1 MSELTMRSQIER
13 LITTCITDKTSP
25 TEIEQVAI
33 SLAQWQIKQIPEY
46 GRFAR
51 LSKPKSWV
59 EIPAV
64 PTPIFTAV
72 DFCVSATPK
81 VMYLT
86 SGTSTGTRG
95 RHLMPDSEMADLA
108 AKTWFGALFPSP
120 PKRCLGLVPNPA
132 DNSESSLGAMIKA
145 LFPETA
151 WAFSNEGGVDFETA
165 KSEILA
171 KDAPLFIAATALALN
186 DFING
191 IKGGGLDDYHL
202 PPGSIVMITG
212 GFKGRL
218 RELRED
224 DLIESSR
231 VLFGPSVQI
240 VQEYGMTELSSQLWD
255 VGGGFVAPPWLYVYT
270 VSPSSGEPCDGVGLL
285 RFVDLANYGSC
296 IAIETLDLGS
306 VDGNVVT
313 LKGRLPGSK
322 VRGCSLTAEE
332 ASR

>member
-13 LITTCITDKTSP
+13 LITTCIADKTSP
-25 TEIEQVAI
+25 TEIEQVAM
-33 SLAQWQIKQIPEY
+33 SLAEWQIKQIPEY

-51 LSKPKSWV
+51 LSNPKSWV

-72 DFCVSATPK
+72 DFCISATPK
-81 VMYLT
+81 VTYLT

-95 RHLMPDSEMADLA
+95 RHLMPDSEIADLA
-108 AKTWFGALFPSP
+108 AKTWFGTLFPSP

-132 DNSESSLGAMIKA
+132 DNPESSLGAMVKA
-145 LFPETA
+145 LYPETT
-151 WAFSNEGGVDFETA
+151 WTFSNEAGVDVEAA
-165 KSEILA
+165 KTEILT
-171 KDAPLFIAATALALN
+171 KDTPLFIAATALALD

-191 IKGGGLDDYHL
+191 LKEGELDEYHL
-202 PPGSIVMITG
+202 PAGSILMITG
-212 GFKGRL
+212 GFKGQR
-218 RELRED
+218 RELGED
-224 DLIESSR
+224 ELVESSR
-231 VLFGPSVQI
+231 TLFGACVQI

-255 VGGGFVAPPWLYVYT
+255 VGDGFVAPPWLYVYT

-296 IAIETLDLGS
+296 MAIETLDLGS